1 MNRGQE
7 LGVEQVEAWKIF
19 NVATKHTWFLFLMEN
34 ETINAEKKVTIL
46 EEAYAVVCKQ
56 DHKDKAMVEEKLN
69 LQMEKMNACHAAMKI
84 NHIALKQLEDE
95 TMKQVKEK
103 RYNTSGDKFVQQVI
117 SNGWYGW

>member
-7 LGVEQVEAWKIF
+7 LEVEQVEVWKIF

-56 DHKDKAMVEEKLN
+56 DHKDKAEVEAKLN
-69 LQMEKMNACHAAMKI
+69 SQMEKMNACHAAMKI
-84 NHIALKQLEDE
+84 NHIALKQLED
-95 TMKQVKEK
+95 TIVKQVADK
-103 RYNTSGDKFVQQVI
+103 RYKTHGDQFVQQVI